1 MIDLLSFRLYSVSLY
16 GGNATVLD
24 IGKYAGQTIF
34 SIAVLNEE
42 CGNTGTEE

>member
-16 GGNATVLD
+16 GGNTTVLD
-24 IGKYAGQTIF
+24 IGKYAGHAIN
-34 SIAVLNEE
+34 SIAVLHEE